1 MSHGGGCAAV
11 GERSTFTLT
20 ASILR
25 SNKADRGGAVAALGT
40 VAFDG
45 CAVEENAAAGAGGGL
60 LFAAA
65 AASDVVRLTD
75 TTVAGNS
82 ADSGGGV
89 CVLDGRLV
97 LEGDALRGE
106 RGAQLGRRARAV
118 AAGGDDL
125 GGA

>member
-20 ASILR
+20 GSILR

-65 AASDVVRLTD
+65 AASDVVRLVD

-82 ADSGGGV
+82 ADSGAGV

-97 LEGDALRGE
+97 LEGATRFE
-106 RGAQLGRRARAV
+106 ANAARNSRSAV